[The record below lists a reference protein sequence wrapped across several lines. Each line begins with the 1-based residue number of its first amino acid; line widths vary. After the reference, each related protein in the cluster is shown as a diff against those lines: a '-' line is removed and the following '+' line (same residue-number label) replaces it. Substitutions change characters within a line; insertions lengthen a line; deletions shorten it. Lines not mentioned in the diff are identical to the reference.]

1 MVLFSSLALIIYL
14 IHIKQ
19 HKPRSFDT
27 KLSYNIY
34 FQKYTT
40 TSFLSGPNVIVKFS
54 KMFEDCGKKATNEDV
69 ILAVNSHYDWVS
81 REGWN
86 THSFSSKFYFISSKI
101 WNWMSMLHSQQQ
113 HLDPSLKH
121 KIILELKQ
129 IINYN

>member
-14 IHIKQ
+14 IHAKQ

-54 KMFEDCGKKATNEDV
+54 GKMFQDCGKKSTNEDV
-69 ILAVNSHYDWVS
+69 ILAVNSHYDRVS

-86 THSFSSKFYFISSKI
+86 THGFSSQFYFISRKI
-101 WNWMSMLHSQQQ
+101 
-113 HLDPSLKH
+113 
-121 KIILELKQ
+121 
-129 IINYN
+129 